1 MSKDEKN
8 AIIKILSNA
17 GQKRTSDYT
26 PEEVKA
32 VYESAN
38 SDDHELNEASWMA
51 VHMSLRAYEDDFLK
65 KFGIYKNSQDYED
78 YVNEL
83 FTVIMMDLKKWNP
96 EIGAL
101 TTHLKPRFIK
111 ACILYR
117 NTQHSTFSST
127 HYELVHTDIKKAVMA
142 LEQKGIYNP
151 TPLEIRNYIAANKK
165 VYSEQ
170 TIMNCLEQIKEIS
183 SIDASQ
189 DISDSV
195 TVDPINQ
202 ILQKER
208 RDEIIQCIESL
219 EPQHKII
226 MEIEY
231 MICQHEFA
239 TKRKVTN
246 KMIAEEFRKRVGPA
260 SDEWIKNVRDA
271 AERDFQHRLN
281 NHYYH
286 RRAQFNPSKFAPDD
300 QLSEDIRAAIEKDI
314 EAVFAAS

>member
-1 MSKDEKN
+1 MSNEEKK
-8 AIIKILSNA
+8 ATIKLLNEA
-17 GQKRTSDYT
+17 GNKRTSDYT
-26 PEEVKA
+26 QEEIDA
-32 VYESAN
+32 IYQAAN
-38 SDDHELNEASWMA
+38 SDDHNLNEAAWLA
-51 VHMSLRAYEDDFLK
+51 VHMSLKAYEDDFLK

-83 FTVIMMDLKKWNP
+83 FTVIMTDLKKWNP
-96 EIGAL
+96 DIGAL

-111 ACILYR
+111 ACITYR

-127 HYELVHTDIKKAVMA
+127 HYELVHTDIKKAVLA
-142 LEQKGIYNP
+142 LEQKGNYNP
-151 TPLEIRNYIAANKK
+151 TPLEIRNYIAAHKK
-165 VYSEQ
+165 IYSEQ

-183 SIDASQ
+183 SIDSSQ
-189 DISDSV
+189 DISDSI

-208 RDEIIQCIESL
+208 QEEIVQCIESL

-286 RRAQFNPSKFAPDD
+286 KRAQFNPSRFANDD
-300 QLSEDIRAAIEKDI
+300 QMTEDIKAAIQKDI
-314 EAVFAAS
+314 DAVFAAS